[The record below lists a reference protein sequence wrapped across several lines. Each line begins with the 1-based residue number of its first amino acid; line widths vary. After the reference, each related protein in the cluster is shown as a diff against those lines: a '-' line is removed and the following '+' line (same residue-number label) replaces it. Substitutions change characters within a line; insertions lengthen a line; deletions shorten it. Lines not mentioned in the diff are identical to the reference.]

1 MSPKRFTITPIR
13 FLLMK
18 KSLPLVVLVF
28 LSLLAAAEAQP
39 RKQAPE
45 QSDPEAQKV
54 LERVRKKYEKHKT
67 LEAEFTLTIEL
78 PDQPKEVQKG
88 TIAQEGQKF
97 RLDMDQQSVVSDGK
111 TTWVYLKTE
120 KEIQITNTDPNG
132 ESGFMTPRELLSR
145 YQKGDYLYAI
155 TDKTREGAKALT
167 HIEFKPV
174 SRRSE
179 YSKLRVSIDE
189 SAQLVERIIAFGR
202 DGSRFTFQIT
212 RLTPDKAFKAGHFQ
226 LNPKDYPG
234 VRVEDLRM

>member
-1 MSPKRFTITPIR
+1 
-13 FLLMK
+13 MK
-18 KSLPLVVLVF
+18 KL
-28 LSLLAAAEAQP
+28 LSLAGFICLLFATASAQP
-39 RKQAPE
+39 GKQAPE
-45 QSDPEAQKV
+45 QSDPEARK
-54 LERVRKKYEKHKT
+54 LLDLTRKKYEKYKT
-67 LEAEFTLTIEL
+67 LEAEFTLSIEL

-97 RLDMDQQSVVSDGK
+97 RLDMDQQTIVSDGK

-120 KEIQITNTDPNG
+120 KEIQITNADPNG

-155 TDKTREGAKALT
+155 TDKTNEGAKMLT

-179 YSKLRVSIDE
+179 YAKLRVSIDPKTH
-189 SAQLVERIIAFGR
+189 LVERIIAFGR
-202 DGSRFTFQIT
+202 DGSRFTFQIN
-212 RLTPDKAFKAGHFQ
+212 RFLPDKAFKAGYFQ